1 MTAPSTQADWDRL
14 RAEARQ
20 SLPEALASAPSL
32 PKVLLRYQAAL
43 VAQLA
48 GEQFIVCEKSRR
60 IGMTWGVGAA
70 AVLTSAAARP
80 AGGMDTLYIG
90 FNLDMAREFIDVCAM
105 WARAF
110 ARGASAVEETVF
122 DESDPDGTKTAIKAF
137 RVTFASGFEIMAL
150 TSKPRS
156 LRGRQGFVIFD
167 EAAFHDELAEMLKA
181 AMALLMWGGRVLV
194 VSTHDGADNPFAELC
209 ADVRAGK
216 RRGKVMRVTFDE
228 AVADGLYQRIA
239 LVKGLD
245 ASAEAEAAW
254 VAATF
259 AYYGDDADEE
269 LRAIPRAGTGVY
281 LTAAAIEGCMGEF
294 GGVCR
299 ITCPPGFELRPGP
312 ERDAWIDDHLTPYLD
327 ALSLLLPSVP
337 AAIGEDFGRTTD
349 LTVIAVGQET
359 ARLGITVP
367 LIVEL
372 KNCPIAQQKRVLQTV
387 RDRIAVFGGA
397 KFDATGNGL
406 GLAEHFQEAWGRDLV
421 EAVKISVGWYL
432 EAMPKLKAAIEDRTL
447 ALPRDR
453 EVRDDL
459 RAIRLVRGVPSIPEA
474 RARGR
479 HGDAAVALAMLIMAL
494 KSDYQPFDYQ
504 PVGVAEAPRR
514 GEMALR
520 AADLEIDDDGRQI
533 RATAGFGAIRGVL

>member
-1 MTAPSTQADWDRL
+1 MAARRAEEAAVKPPATQADWDRL
-14 RAEARQ
+14 REQSRQ
-20 SLPEALASAPSL
+20 SLPDQLAGAPSL
-32 PKVLLRYQAAL
+32 PAVLLRYQAAL
-43 VAQLA
+43 VALLDR
-48 GEQFIVCEKSRR
+48 EQFVVVEKSRR

-70 AVLTSAAARP
+70 AALTSAAARA

-105 WARAF
+105 WAKAF

-122 DESDPDGTKTAIKAF
+122 EETDPDGTKTAIKAF

-167 EAAFHDELAEMLKA
+167 EAAFHDALDEMLKA

-194 VSTHDGADNPFAELC
+194 ISTHDGADNPFAELV

-216 RRGKVMRVTFDE
+216 RRGQAMRVTFDE

-245 ASAEAEAAW
+245 AGTEAQAAW
-254 VAATF
+254 VEATF

-281 LTAAAIEGCMGEF
+281 LTAAAIEACMSDF
-294 GGVCR
+294 GSICR
-299 ITCPPGFELRPGP
+299 IACPPGFELRPMR
-312 ERDAWIDDHLTPYLD
+312 ERDAWIDAQLAPHLD
-327 ALSLLLPSVP
+327 ALKLLSRSRP
-337 AAIGEDFGRTTD
+337 AAIGEDFGRTSD

-359 ARLGITVP
+359 PKLGILVP

-372 KNCPIAQQKRVLQTV
+372 KNCPIAQQKRVLQTI
-387 RDRIAVFGGA
+387 RDAIAVFGGA

-406 GLAEHFQEAWGRDLV
+406 GLAEHFQEAWGHDLV
-421 EAVKISVGWYL
+421 EAVKISVNWYL
-432 EAMPKLKAAIEDRTL
+432 EAMPKLKAAIEDRMI
-447 ALPRDR
+447 ALTRDR
-453 EVRDDL
+453 DVRDDM

-474 RARGR
+474 RTKGR

-494 KSDYQPFDYQ
+494 KSD
-504 PVGVAEAPRR
+504 
-514 GEMALR
+514 
-520 AADLEIDDDGRQI
+520 
-533 RATAGFGAIRGVL
+533 